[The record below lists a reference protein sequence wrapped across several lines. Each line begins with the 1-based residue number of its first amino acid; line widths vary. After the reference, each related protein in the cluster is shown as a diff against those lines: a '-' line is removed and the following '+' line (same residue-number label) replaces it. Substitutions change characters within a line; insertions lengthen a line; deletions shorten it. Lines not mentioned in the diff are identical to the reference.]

1 MPVAGG
7 AEPLDRRA
15 PFRVS
20 IRAKRFPA
28 VAEAPVKLVI
38 QDLVLDLE
46 PDGFMALFG
55 PSGCGKTTLLNL
67 IAGLDADFEGEVA
80 LPAAARI
87 GYMFQEPRLLPW
99 LTVEDNLRLV
109 LPKTAATE
117 RAIDGWL
124 AQMELADVRAVFPTR
139 LSLGMA
145 RRVALA
151 RAFIIKPTVLL
162 MDEPFVSLDEPTA
175 ERLRRLLLETLRA
188 HPATVVFVTHNLRE
202 AITLADRIA
211 LLSPSP
217 TRVLEVLDVP
227 LRPAERFDDSAI
239 ERARHDLL
247 DRDLPGLRLT
257 G

>member
-1 MPVAGG
+1 MPAAGA
-7 AEPLDRRA
+7 AELAGDRTTL
-15 PFRVS
+15 RVT

-28 VAEAPVKLVI
+28 VNEAPARLVI
-38 QDLVLDLE
+38 QNLRLDLE
-46 PDGFMALFG
+46 PNGFLAIFG

-67 IAGLDADFEGEVA
+67 IAGLDKEFDGEIA

-99 LTVEDNLRLV
+99 RTVEDNLRLV
-109 LPKTAATE
+109 LPDEPATE
-117 RAIDGWL
+117 RAIDAWL
-124 AQMELADVRAVFPTR
+124 AEMDLADVRAVFPTR

-151 RAFIIKPTVLL
+151 RAFIIQPTLLL

-202 AITLADRIA
+202 AIMLADRIA
-211 LLSPSP
+211 LLTPP
-217 TRVLEVLDVP
+217 PARVLEILDVP
-227 LRPAERFDDSAI
+227 LAPAERFDETAI
-239 ERARHDLL
+239 ERARHQLL

>member
-1 MPVAGG
+1 MPAAGVADDGRG
-7 AEPLDRRA
+7 RTPL
-15 PFRVS
+15 RVT
-20 IRAKRFPA
+20 IREKRFPA
-28 VAEAPVKLVI
+28 VGDAPARHVI
-38 QDLVLDLE
+38 QNLTLDLE
-46 PDGFMALFG
+46 PDGFLGLFG

-67 IAGLDADFEGEVA
+67 IAGLDTDFEGEIR
-80 LPAAARI
+80 LPRAARI

-109 LPKTAATE
+109 LPDLPATG
-117 RAIDGWL
+117 RAIEAWL
-124 AQMELADVRAVFPTR
+124 AEMDLADVRAVFPTR

-151 RAFIIKPTVLL
+151 RAFIIQPTLLL

-202 AITLADRIA
+202 AIMLADRIA
-211 LLSPSP
+211 LLTPAP
-217 TRVLEVLDVP
+217 TRVLEILDVP
-227 LRPAERFDDSAI
+227 LAPAERFDETAI
-239 ERARHDLL
+239 ERTRHQLL